1 MNLTQSPTAPRAAQD
16 PWTYGPYRMSN
27 RPKGVWTYEPC
38 PVPRVAQDLWTYELT
53 LCPTAPRA
61 AHDLW
66 TLPRINR
73 PKGGSGPMDS

>member
-1 MNLTQSPTAPRAAQD
+1 MNLTQSPIAPRAAQD

-27 RPKGVWTYEPC
+27 RPKGVWTYE
-38 PVPRVAQDLWTYELT
+38 
-53 LCPTAPRA
+53 
-61 AHDLW
+61 